1 MKEIVYGEKTKE
13 KMFAGIE
20 KLAKIVI
27 PTLGPKGKNIALK
40 SEFSDPVI
48 INDGVTIAKEVE
60 LEDSIEDLGASIIKE
75 AALKTNEIAGDGTTT
90 ATVLAYSMVKEG
102 IKQINNGAN
111 EVKIRIGMNKA
122 KEKCVEILKEISQEV
137 DSNDEIEKIAKISS
151 GDEATGKIIYD
162 AFNMIGKDGII
173 TTEESKTSSTFLD
186 IVEGLKFSSG
196 YISSYMVQ
204 YAGSSLTLTLF
215 PFS

>member
-75 AALKTNEIAGDGTTT
+75 AAWKTKEIAGDGTTT
-90 ATVLAYSMVKEG
+90 ATVLAYSMV
-102 IKQINNGAN
+102 IKRYL
-111 EVKIRIGMNKA
+111 VR
-122 KEKCVEILKEISQEV
+122 LKEV
-137 DSNDEIEKIAKISS
+137 
-151 GDEATGKIIYD
+151 
-162 AFNMIGKDGII
+162 
-173 TTEESKTSSTFLD
+173 
-186 IVEGLKFSSG
+186 
-196 YISSYMVQ
+196 
-204 YAGSSLTLTLF
+204 
-215 PFS
+215 